1 VRKPEALIIAGV
13 IFAVT
18 IVLASPLSQF
28 VSMADRVQRDYG
40 VNLVPALLIFVSV
53 MLLYDRAKRSESRER
68 LAVEAAQAAAESKF
82 AKARTVELQMLMQF
96 SQALSGVLD
105 IDTLRR
111 TIVERVPAL
120 VGSSE
125 LWVST
130 KIDGAEFV
138 VGRQSEPT
146 SEGLLQSLG
155 EQPGAWE
162 TFPMTAG
169 GKPVGV
175 IGVRQA
181 ATPFSEGQQRM
192 LETVASLLAVAI
204 RNVQLFTKVR
214 ESSTVDALTGCLT
227 KQHGTEM
234 LISELRRSRRSGL
247 ALSAIMMDLDHFK
260 SLNDE
265 HGHLCG
271 DEALSAVGR
280 VMKEELRTS
289 DLRCRY
295 GGEEFIIVLPETGH
309 SGAVKV
315 AESLRRRI
323 SELRLHCVGKDVGL
337 TASFGVAEASPPM
350 NDAAE
355 LIQLVDAA
363 LYRAKRTGRNRIIS
377 AGGDDESAAGAA
389 PVPPPRVLRESVEL
403 RDRRVASRVDRRA
416 FRGPGRRESD
426 RLVSRETQALH

>member
-1 VRKPEALIIAGV
+1 MWKIRAVIIGGAV
-13 IFAVT
+13 LAVT
-18 IVLASPLSQF
+18 ILLASPLSQF
-28 VSMADRVQRDYG
+28 IRMADRAEKDYG
-40 VNLVPALLIFVSV
+40 VHLLPALLIFVGV
-53 MLLYDRAKRSESRER
+53 VLLYERAKRSQGRER
-68 LAVEAAQAAAESKF
+68 LAVESAQAAAESKL
-82 AKARTVELQMLMQF
+82 AKSRTVELQMLMQF
-96 SQALSGVLD
+96 SKALSSVLD

-120 VGSSE
+120 VGTSE

-130 KIDGAEFV
+130 KIDGVEFV
-138 VGRQSEPT
+138 VGRQSEAT
-146 SEGLLQSLG
+146 KEGLLQSLG
-155 EQPGAWE
+155 EQPGVWE

-192 LETVASLLAVAI
+192 LQTVASLLAVSI

-214 ESSTVDALTGCLT
+214 ESSTIDALTGCLT

-271 DEALSAVGR
+271 DEALAAVGR
-280 VMKEELRTS
+280 IMREELRTS

-295 GGEEFIIVLPETGH
+295 GGEEFIIVLPDTGH
-309 SGAVKV
+309 GGAIKV

-323 SELRLHCVGKDVGL
+323 SELRLNSVGKPVNL
-337 TASFGVAEASPPM
+337 TASFGVAEASPPI
-350 NDAAE
+350 NDAAD
-355 LIQLVDAA
+355 LIQLIDAA
-363 LYRAKRTGRNRIIS
+363 LYRAKRTGRNRIVSATGDEES
-377 AGGDDESAAGAA
+377 AGGDVA
-389 PVPPPRVLRESVEL
+389 PQTPRVSRQIVEF
-403 RDRRVASRVDRRA
+403 RDRRAVNRVDRRA
-416 FRGPGRRESD
+416 VRGPGRRQSD
-426 RLVSRETQALH
+426 HGPSAEVQAGP

>member
-1 VRKPEALIIAGV
+1 MRKTEAVIVGGIIVAVAILLAAALAYFIATPAGEP
-13 IFAVT
+13 AN
-18 IVLASPLSQF
+18 
-28 VSMADRVQRDYG
+28 YG
-40 VNLVPALLIFVSV
+40 IHLVPALLIFVSV
-53 MLLYDRAKRSESRER
+53 MLLYDRAKRSEGRER
-68 LAVEAAQAAAESKF
+68 LAVEAAQAAAEAKF
-82 AKARTVELQMLMQF
+82 AKARTVELQMLMEF
-96 SQALSGVLD
+96 SKALNGVLD
-105 IDTLRR
+105 IETLRR

-120 VGSSE
+120 VGSPE

-155 EQPGAWE
+155 DQPGVWE
-162 TFPMTAG
+162 TFPMMAG
-169 GKPVGV
+169 GRTVGV

-181 ATPFSEGQQRM
+181 AIPFSNAQRRM
-192 LETVASLLAVAI
+192 LETVATLLAASI

-234 LISELRRSRRSGL
+234 LVSELRRSRRSGL
-247 ALSAIMMDLDHFK
+247 PLSAIMMDLDHFK
-260 SLNDE
+260 LVNDE

-271 DEALSAVGR
+271 DEALAAVGR

-309 SGAVKV
+309 DGARKV

-323 SELRLHCVGKDVGL
+323 SELKLLCSGKQISL
-337 TASFGVAEASPPM
+337 SASFGVAEATPPM
-350 NDAAE
+350 SEAAD
-355 LIQLVDAA
+355 LIRLIDAA
-363 LYRAKRTGRNRIIS
+363 LYQAKRTGRDRIIS
-377 AGGDDESAAGAA
+377 AGEKDEPVADDAA
-389 PVPPPRVLRESVEL
+389 PRMPRVLRETVEMT
-403 RDRRVASRVDRRA
+403 DRRLGNRIDRRLV
-416 FRGPGRRESD
+416 RGPGRRQSD
-426 RLVSRETQALH
+426 YPPFQKPQAMQ